1 MPGGANPHWEGLI
14 RVCSGAEFERVASRQ
29 HQPYLAG
36 YRIAHLANGGIK
48 APDPGINFS
57 QLYLQRKF

>member
-1 MPGGANPHWEGLI
+1 MI